1 MASGNLQKVVNKNNN
16 NNNNNNTKQTNE
28 RDLYG

>member
-16 NNNNNNTKQTNE
+16 NNNNNTKQTNE